1 MSFINLKDKV
11 CFIHVPKCAG
21 SYVKNRYPNS
31 VDKLI
36 LDTHPFEP
44 DSKTDLALVED
55 NYEELEH
62 IRFTH
67 HPTHSQIAEFM
78 DNSKCLPSINNFFTF
93 TIVRNP
99 WERAVSFYAYKCQ
112 VHQLHKK
119 LKVKPGD
126 LVYNTAVRKMWI
138 DTCARVAS
146 MSFHEYL
153 TSLYCYENSQS
164 YFLDMSYES
173 VDAYLKQENL
183 ENELT
188 GLLERLNITPQS
200 DDSDCAQK
208 VVNSSKHKHYTEY
221 YNDDKSIRKISKI
234 EKDVID
240 YFGYKYGD

>member
-1 MSFINLKDKV
+1 MSFINIKDKV
-11 CFIHVPKCAG
+11 CFIHVPKCGG
-21 SYVKNRYPNS
+21 SYVHKKYPNS
-31 VDKLI
+31 NDTLI
-36 LDTHPFEP
+36 IDTHPVDP
-44 DSKTDLALVED
+44 GCKTDLALVED
-55 NYEELEH
+55 NYEKLEH
-62 IRFTH
+62 IIFVR

-99 WERAVSFYAYKCQ
+99 WERAVSFYAYACGQ
-112 VHQLHKK
+112 HKK

-126 LVYNTAVRKMWI
+126 LVRRRVGVLKAWI
-138 DTCARVAS
+138 DACASIAS

-153 TSLYCYENSQS
+153 SNLYQYKNSQS
-164 YFLDMSYES
+164 HFLDMSYES

-188 GLLERLNITPQS
+188 GLLERLNITPRS
-200 DDSDCAQK
+200 DDADCAKK

-221 YNDDKSIRKISKI
+221 YNDDKSIRKIAKI